1 MAADTATIKVSRGSI
16 LCFRIFD
23 IGDELRMDQVETCLA
38 SAPGRRR
45 VHLTRDGA
53 QCLQFAA
60 SPVDIEIG
68 ARKLDLLTRQGID
81 VALSARFFDYGA
93 VSVEVEIPIA
103 PGSPLVDLLPLCDE
117 LYESP
122 RIEALAREVAGEL
135 VQRIHGAILGRHEF
149 RDIETYT
156 VIFVQAL
163 EGVSRT
169 DQLVDSPI
177 VAKLLLGEAGPKA
190 LGEEARRDVLKHAH
204 SYFEDDL
211 VVIDWNSAFVVEPSG
226 SRDIPDILEFA
237 TSQLLELRYYDNLLD
252 GELGKIYDEF
262 ALARRGWDATFRSPY
277 ARLARDVLRRLVEL
291 TEFTE
296 RVDNALKIIGDF
308 YLARVYQSSVTRFRI
323 ADWRMSI
330 DEKQGLVARSYDLL
344 KGQVDIRRSTV
355 LEFVVIALIALELV
369 LALRAR

>member
-135 VQRIHGAILGRHEF
+135 VQRIQGAILGRHEF